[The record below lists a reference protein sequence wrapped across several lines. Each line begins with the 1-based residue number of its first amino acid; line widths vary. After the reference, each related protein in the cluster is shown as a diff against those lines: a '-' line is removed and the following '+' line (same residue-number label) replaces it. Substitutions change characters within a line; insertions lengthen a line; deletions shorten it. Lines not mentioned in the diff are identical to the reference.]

1 MSAAAS
7 LVESLRRRALQ
18 ATELANATC
27 GTIRRK
33 LLEIGAL
40 LTVSVRRI
48 KIRHGLRLSLQGRLR
63 RRPSGSGRGR
73 YQLSAV
79 RSRCVLAE
87 APALRCH
94 ASARPL
100 RIPSCAP
107 GFRLDGIPD
116 R

>member
-48 KIRHGLRLSLQGRLR
+48 KIRHGLRLSL
-63 RRPSGSGRGR
+63 
-73 YQLSAV
+73 
-79 RSRCVLAE
+79 
-87 APALRCH
+87 RCH